1 MSMRHAASK
10 WQFGCLHPT
19 RGSFN
24 LFSEL
29 LVELKRTWLRIISRD
44 SHVEGLLLD
53 VSWAEWHA
61 VQTCRVGI
69 HIVSQKLPASRNG
82 EVLQCLAMFSKW
94 STVSAQKVV
103 SRSGE
108 AATRSASY
116 EILQEILINSILY
129 C

>member
-1 MSMRHAASK
+1 MSRA
-10 WQFGCLHPT
+10 WCY
-19 RGSFN
+19 
-24 LFSEL
+24 
-29 LVELKRTWLRIISRD
+29 
-44 SHVEGLLLD
+44 D

-69 HIVSQKLPASRNG
+69 HAVLQKLPASRNG
-82 EVLQCLAMFSKW
+82 DVFQGLTMFSKW
-94 STVSAQKVV
+94 LTVSAQKVV

-108 AATRSASY
+108 ADTRPTSY